1 MAEVLV
7 YFGCNTVKLRR
18 VPESSHYQVT
28 VETHVMAQGNNRRYG
43 KNVRD
48 WVSAQPSSNL
58 ALVASTN
65 AVHRLNGSGSRVAL
79 THGGLR
85 YSRPLGESHA
95 IERKV
100 WVTLDWRVRLGCGH
114 LYDHVLEQAR

>member
-1 MAEVLV
+1 MAEVLA

-48 WVSAQPSSNL
+48 WVSAQPSSKFF
-58 ALVASTN
+58 VARPTKNMN

-79 THGGLR
+79 TH
-85 YSRPLGESHA
+85 EA
-95 IERKV
+95 
-100 WVTLDWRVRLGCGH
+100 
-114 LYDHVLEQAR
+114 